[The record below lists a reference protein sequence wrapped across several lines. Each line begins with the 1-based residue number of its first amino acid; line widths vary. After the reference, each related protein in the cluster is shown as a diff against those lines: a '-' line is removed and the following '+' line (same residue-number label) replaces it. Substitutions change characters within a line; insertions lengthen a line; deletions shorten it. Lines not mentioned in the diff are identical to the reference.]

1 MQESLIKSPRF
12 LRLEWINRSSS
23 KDLFSDLFDVVEFP
37 KLTRHKFQS
46 FMQTDLKKIR
56 YCSKRNQA
64 EAKNLK
70 NLKKSAF
77 WGLMLRTRSQV
88 LNICQKSFFSA
99 KIVTEQVLNDS
110 LMQHHFA
117 SVKISA
123 KKTKYDDFFAGIS
136 WRCDLVASNHKVGGF
151 RAWQC
156 KIFKFVFLGGEPM
169 ILSLAFFLS
178 LPR

>member
-12 LRLEWINRSSS
+12 LRLECINRSSS

-46 FMQTDLKKIR
+46 FMQTDLKKSFVIAR
-56 YCSKRNQA
+56 SGNKLKQKIS
-64 EAKNLK
+64 KNLK
-70 NLKKSAF
+70 NLLLGSDASNSKSGVEHLSKK
-77 WGLMLRTRSQV
+77 
-88 LNICQKSFFSA
+88 FFFLA

-123 KKTKYDDFFAGIS
+123 KKLNMTTSSLEFLEGTQQRDT
-136 WRCDLVASNHKVGGF
+136 DLVASN
-151 RAWQC
+151 R
-156 KIFKFVFLGGEPM
+156 
-169 ILSLAFFLS
+169 
-178 LPR
+178 